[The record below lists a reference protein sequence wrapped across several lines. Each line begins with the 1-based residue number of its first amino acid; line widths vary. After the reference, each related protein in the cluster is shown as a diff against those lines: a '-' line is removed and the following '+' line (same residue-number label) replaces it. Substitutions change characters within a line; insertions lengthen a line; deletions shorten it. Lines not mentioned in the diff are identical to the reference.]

1 MKNCFPIFKKSAAR
15 RSAYLK
21 CNDLFVSHEGK
32 DTSYLFPLKYCG
44 YRWLENGK
52 AVVRII
58 EILPYIKQYLKEK
71 KAFHENHDRL
81 VLVYQMVNSHLLLP
95 ILEFSK
101 SIMNVMEL
109 FLILFQAERPL
120 TLFLHENLKRL
131 IISLMDRF
139 DCPAVLKSASFTKKL
154 MMIDLSNKENPL
166 PDKSVV
172 VGFGTTKALKK
183 LKTVQSPEVRNF
195 RKEVRNFVVKV
206 IEKLR
211 ERSPLKCSLSLDLG

>member
-1 MKNCFPIFKKSAAR
+1 M
-15 RSAYLK
+15 
-21 CNDLFVSHEGK
+21 SHEGK

-101 SIMNVMEL
+101 SIMNVIEL
-109 FLILFQAERPL
+109 FLILCQAERLPTSL
-120 TLFLHENLKRL
+120 LHEHLKRL
-131 IISLMDRF
+131 IISLMDCFVR
-139 DCPAVLKSASFTKKL
+139 PAFLESASSIKKL
-154 MMIDLSNKENPL
+154 MMIDLSKKENLL
-166 PDKSVV
+166 PDKSID

-183 LKTVQSPEVRNF
+183 LKTVQSSEVRNF
-195 RKEVRNFVVKV
+195 RKEVRDFMVKLS
-206 IEKLR
+206 ERLR
-211 ERSPLKCSLSLDLG
+211 E

>member
-1 MKNCFPIFKKSAAR
+1 
-15 RSAYLK
+15 
-21 CNDLFVSHEGK
+21 
-32 DTSYLFPLKYCG
+32 
-44 YRWLENGK
+44 
-52 AVVRII
+52 
-58 EILPYIKQYLKEK
+58 
-71 KAFHENHDRL
+71 
-81 VLVYQMVNSHLLLP
+81 MVNSHLLLP

-120 TLFLHENLKRL
+120 TLFLHEHLKRL

-154 MMIDLSNKENPL
+154 MMIDLSNKENLL
-166 PDKSVV
+166 PDESF

-183 LKTVQSPEVRNF
+183 LKTVLSPEVRNF
-195 RKEVRNFVVKV
+195 RKEVRNFVVKL

-211 ERSPLKCSLSLDLG
+211 ERSPLKCSLSLDLGSLSPSVISTRKTEL